1 MEDLNNINKQDS
13 KTSQKQNKQ
22 KVSLTQ
28 IIGGEILKE
37 DFVIKQF
44 KLLLLIAFLAILLIS
59 HRYSCLQKLT
69 QIEDLKRQL
78 NDVKYENL
86 VMSTELTTNS
96 RQSQIEDLLQS
107 KGIDLSTSKTPA
119 YEIYK

>member
-1 MEDLNNINKQDS
+1 MEENNNINER
-13 KTSQKQNKQ
+13 QNATKQ
-22 KVSLTQ
+22 KKQKISVTQ
-28 IIGGEILKE
+28 VIGGEILKE

-44 KLLLLIAFLAILLIS
+44 KLLLLIAFLSILLIS

-86 VMSTELTTNS
+86 VISTELTTKS
-96 RQSQIEDLLQS
+96 RQSQIEDLLKR

-119 YEIYK
+119 YEINK